1 MWSSRPVSTDGQR
14 MQAPCSNRGSKTTT
28 RAARLGKQNFLCST
42 CFLYF
47 FAPPAFCTFFA
58 SPAFC
63 TFKPFCRY
71 CWTVLASQRYKEGQ
85 YCVFYSPWINLCEQ
99 NVPNKAASFFC
110 WKTYCSL
117 TGWVATNFIEV
128 KVSKVS
134 VQMVILR
141 CIWINRA
148 EQALKHFQLC
158 SQAVKCKCISLYWG
172 TSDRSAKKD
181 GKNCQIFWHRF
192 HGRADILKKDSVM
205 KLKRRRRIL
214 LKSIIISG
222 WIWGPEEEKEKSVGE

>member
-1 MWSSRPVSTDGQR
+1 MIMIILRCDLIITTSINWWTADAGSVLEPWVEDNNARRP
-14 MQAPCSNRGSKTTT
+14 
-28 RAARLGKQNFLCST
+28 LGKAELPLLHLFFVLFCSS

-47 FAPPAFCTFFA
+47 FAPPAFCTF
-58 SPAFC
+58 
-63 TFKPFCRY
+63 KPFCRY
-71 CWTVLASQRYKEGQ
+71 GWTVLIASQTDT
-85 YCVFYSPWINLCEQ
+85 VNIVYSTHPESIYVNRMFQTKLHL
-99 NVPNKAASFFC
+99 FFC

-214 LKSIIISG
+214 LMQY
-222 WIWGPEEEKEKSVGE
+222 VVTQ

>member
-1 MWSSRPVSTDGQR
+1 MAGWTNNQPTNQ
-14 MQAPCSNRGSKTTT
+14 T
-28 RAARLGKQNFLCST
+28 RKDRATQPMDYGRLRWAK
-42 CFLYF
+42 
-47 FAPPAFCTFFA
+47 
-58 SPAFC
+58 
-63 TFKPFCRY
+63 
-71 CWTVLASQRYKEGQ
+71 GQ

-99 NVPNKAASFFC
+99 NVPMIAESFFC
-110 WKTYCSL
+110 WKTYCSY
-117 TGWVATNFIEV
+117 TGWVPTNFIEV
-128 KVSKVS
+128 SKVF

-222 WIWGPEEEKEKSVGE
+222 WIWGSEEEKEKSVGE